1 MSAFDNMLVHNKEF
15 AAQVSSAGTPMPSLP
30 ESLPNVKALII
41 TCADMRVDPAHVL
54 GVELGE
60 AVVMRNIGGRI
71 TPGLIEQ
78 IGMLGRIGQV
88 AGETPGGG
96 GEFHIVVLQ
105 HTDCGITRLAGDS
118 AMLAQYFQIPES
130 EVETKTVLDPRS
142 AIAMDVATLR
152 AITALPA
159 SWMISGVNYDVTT
172 GLAEVVVPP
181 GPLRTA

>member
-1 MSAFDNMLVHNKEF
+1 
-15 AAQVSSAGTPMPSLP
+15 
-30 ESLPNVKALII
+30 
-41 TCADMRVDPAHVL
+41 
-54 GVELGE
+54 
-60 AVVMRNIGGRI
+60 MRNIGGRI

-88 AGETPGGG
+88 AGEAPGGG
-96 GEFHIVVLQ
+96 GEFHIVILQ
-105 HTDCGITRLAGDS
+105 HTDCGITRLAKDS
-118 AMLAQYFQIPES
+118 AMLANYFQIPES

-142 AIAMDVATLR
+142 AIAMDVAALR

-181 GPLRTA
+181 APLRTA

>member
-1 MSAFDNMLVHNKEF
+1 
-15 AAQVSSAGTPMPSLP
+15 
-30 ESLPNVKALII
+30 
-41 TCADMRVDPAHVL
+41 MRVDPAHVL

-96 GEFHIVVLQ
+96 GEFHIFILQ
-105 HTDCGITRLAGDS
+105 HTDCGITGLAGDS
-118 AMLAQYFQIPES
+118 SMLAHYFQIPES
-130 EVETKTVLDPRS
+130 DVAAKTVLDPCS
-142 AIAMDVATLR
+142 AVAMDVASLR

-159 SWMISGVNYDVTT
+159 SWMISGISYDVTT
-172 GLAEVVVPP
+172 GLAQVVGPP
-181 GPLRTA
+181 APLRTA

>member
-1 MSAFDNMLVHNKEF
+1 M
-15 AAQVSSAGTPMPSLP
+15 
-30 ESLPNVKALII
+30 
-41 TCADMRVDPAHVL
+41 
-54 GVELGE
+54 
-60 AVVMRNIGGRI
+60 
-71 TPGLIEQ
+71 
-78 IGMLGRIGQV
+78 
-88 AGETPGGG
+88 
-96 GEFHIVVLQ
+96 
-105 HTDCGITRLAGDS
+105 RLAGDS

-181 GPLRTA
+181 APLRTA